1 MTNKELSLKT
11 KSSLAAALKSSL
23 EKKPL
28 SKITVTELVSACKI
42 NRKTFYYHFDDIYAL
57 FKWMLEQEALE
68 VIKNFDL
75 IVNAEEAI
83 RFVMDYADKNKHIL
97 NGALDSAGNEE
108 IKEFFYKDLFSVF
121 CQTIERGAEELEV
134 TLEPQFK
141 HFLAAFY
148 TEASS
153 GLLLRWIQNRMT
165 QDRETV
171 LQDIL
176 SIYKIS
182 LPAILLDKGIPEK
195 HSS

>member
-182 LPAILLDKGIPEK
+182 LPAILLEKGIPEK